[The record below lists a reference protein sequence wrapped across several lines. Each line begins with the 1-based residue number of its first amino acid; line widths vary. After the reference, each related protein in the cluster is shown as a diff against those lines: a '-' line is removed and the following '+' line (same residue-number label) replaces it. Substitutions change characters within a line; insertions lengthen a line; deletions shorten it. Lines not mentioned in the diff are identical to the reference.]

1 MRLLND
7 TQGFNK
13 APYPLIMRFFRW
25 RGYLLMADVIFTTV
39 NNSDTVVV
47 ASIRSCRREIISS
60 LKHAQ
65 WAKFRYPNLM
75 ITYIVGRSFA

>member
-1 MRLLND
+1 
-7 TQGFNK
+7 
-13 APYPLIMRFFRW
+13 
-25 RGYLLMADVIFTTV
+25 MADVIFTTV